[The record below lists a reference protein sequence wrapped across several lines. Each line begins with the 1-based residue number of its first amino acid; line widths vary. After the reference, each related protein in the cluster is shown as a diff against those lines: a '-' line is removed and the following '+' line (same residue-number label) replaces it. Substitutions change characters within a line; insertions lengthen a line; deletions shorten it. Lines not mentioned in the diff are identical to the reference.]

1 VNNNLKG
8 FQDIR
13 FRRFKSFFGGEHMK
27 KLLAPIV
34 MVLIVAVGCL
44 PTIPTYNQPPTAYID
59 VVSPSNANL
68 GETVSFTGHGV
79 DPDGNIG
86 AYNWRSSLDGDLS
99 TEPSFKTSSLSQGTH
114 TIWFKVQDDGG
125 DWSKE
130 ILTTVIVVPVG
141 GGQLVV
147 KSFGASP
154 GKIVKGE
161 ASTLSWNV
169 SGDATVSISPDIGD
183 VALMGNR
190 QVLPTKTTTYT
201 LTATSA
207 VGTVTATTQVVVEAI
222 AFNKVELYSLAA
234 EDGYVR
240 GDGVVG
246 QQVMVGY
253 TAQKIGIQGF
263 MSFDISAIPKGAVI
277 KSASLDLDPGAVDV
291 VGSPSSMGNLYIC
304 NHVYGGLDRND
315 YVVGPPAG
323 VICSLGA
330 WPSSCISSTLTVAS
344 VQAQVDS
351 GSARLQVRLQF
362 EKAPTTTSYS
372 ARWSEQLSSQEDNI
386 LDFVNANPKLIIEY
400 Q

>member
-1 VNNNLKG
+1 
-8 FQDIR
+8 
-13 FRRFKSFFGGEHMK
+13 MK
-27 KLLAPIV
+27 KLLVPIV
-34 MVLIVAVGCL
+34 MVLTVAMGCL
-44 PTIPTYNQPPTAYID
+44 PTIPAYNQPPTAYID

-68 GETVSFTGHGV
+68 GETVNFTGHGV

-99 TEPSFKTSSLSQGTH
+99 NEASFKTSSLSQGTH

-125 DWSKE
+125 EWSKE

-141 GGQLVV
+141 VGQPVV
-147 KSFGASP
+147 NSFGASP

-169 SGDATVSISPDIGD
+169 SGDATVSISPDVGN

-207 VGTVTATTQVVVEAI
+207 AGTVMATTEVVVA
-222 AFNKVELYSLAA
+222 AAPLNKVELYSLAA

-240 GDGVVG
+240 QDGQIG
-246 QQVMVGY
+246 QKVMVGY

-277 KSASLDLDPGAVDV
+277 KSASLDLDPGAVEAA
-291 VGSPSSMGNLYIC
+291 GSPFTRMGSLYIC
-304 NHVYGGLDRND
+304 KQVYGKLDSSD
-315 YVVGPPAG
+315 YMSGPATGVV
-323 VICSLGA
+323 CSIIS
-330 WPSSCISSTLTVAS
+330 WPSSCVSSTLTVAS
-344 VQAQVDS
+344 VQEQVDA
-351 GSARLQVRLQF
+351 GNARIQLRLQF
-362 EKAPTTTSYS
+362 EKAPTAISYS
-372 ARWSEQLSSQEDNI
+372 TRWSEQLSSQEDNF
-386 LDFVNANPKLIIEY
+386 LDFGNAKPSLIIEY